1 MAPPAGARCA
11 KHTDAP
17 AVDVCQRCGSFVCSG
32 CIEIR
37 NEDVYCADCAKVL
50 DQPPSKLSRVLVGLS
65 GAWLLALLSMLG
77 VVAFSRGLIPP
88 IVIGFALIGT
98 APLAALMVALWV
110 VERQAQK
117 RETPSR
123 GGQRRLKLAAVLI
136 AINVL
141 VGVAVAGGFVLF
153 VLRQGKG

>member
-1 MAPPAGARCA
+1 M
-11 KHTDAP
+11 
-17 AVDVCQRCGSFVCSG
+17 DVCQRCGSFVCSG

-50 DQPPSKLSRVLVGLS
+50 DRPASKLSAVLVGLS
-65 GAWLLALLSMLG
+65 GAWLLFLLAMAG
-77 VVAFSRGLIPP
+77 VVAFSSGRIPP
-88 IVIGFALIGT
+88 LLIGFTLIGT
-98 APLAALMVALWV
+98 APLAALMVALWI
-110 VERQAQK
+110 VERLAQK

-123 GGQRRLKLAAVLI
+123 VGQRRLKLAAVLI
-136 AINVL
+136 GINVL